1 MYSKNCE
8 SEAQLVVEE
17 IKQKYSITGGEDLQ

>member
-17 IKQKYSITGGEDLQ
+17 MKQKYSIIGGEDL